1 MKLPCTF
8 SKEFQSSFL
17 RERKMLNAKRIRRQ
31 TNQKNSYFYFA
42 KEADTTLEH
51 AVPTTI
57 GFLTPENL
65 GNAADKKLIGG

>member
-1 MKLPCTF
+1 
-8 SKEFQSSFL
+8 
-17 RERKMLNAKRIRRQ
+17 MLNAKRIRRQ